1 MTSEVR
7 HKRGDVRED
16 GMVFWHYCG
25 GVENWVTPEVHAKR
39 KQAAKDSRDRNIEKA
54 RESSRKC
61 YQKHKDKR
69 KTANKAWAKAN
80 PEKVAEIQQR
90 HEGSSK
96 RRAYLKEYYQKNKD
110 KYRARSDKWRRDNP
124 ERTRALGRKSMGKLR
139 ANPVS
144 AYALRVRSLLSCA
157 LERKGFWK
165 TGRTEEIV
173 GCSWLDFSAHLESRF
188 LDGMNHDNR
197 HLWHLD
203 HIVPVALARNAQEVN
218 ILNHF
223 TNLRPLWGP
232 ENLSK
237 GKKLPAEHEL
247 PAELNDEVRK
257 IWQRAKDSACTK

>member
-1 MTSEVR
+1 MTSEAR

-54 RESSRKC
+54 REASRRS
-61 YQKHKDKR
+61 YQKHKEAR
-69 KTANKAWAKAN
+69 KDANKVWVKAN
-80 PEKVAEIQQR
+80 PEKVAEIQRR
-90 HEGSSK
+90 HGGSSK
-96 RRAYLKEYYQKNKD
+96 RKAYLKEYYQKNKD
-110 KYRARSDKWRRDNP
+110 KHRAQSARWRAENP
-124 ERTRALGRKSMGKLR
+124 EKARASGRKNMRKLR
-139 ANPVS
+139 SNPVS
-144 AYALRVRSLLSCA
+144 AYAMRVRNLLSCA
-157 LERKGFWK
+157 LDRKGFWK

-173 GCSWLDFSAHLESRF
+173 GCSWVDFSAHLESRF
-188 LDGMNHDNR
+188 LDGMSHDNR

-203 HIVPVALARNAQEVN
+203 HIVPVALARNAEEVN
-218 ILNHF
+218 TLNHF

-247 PAELNDEVRK
+247 PADLHDEVWK
-257 IWQRAKDSACTK
+257 IWQREKDLSCVA